1 MRRNELRWKLIEL
14 LSYLKSQEKE
24 AESNK
29 KHFSANGMATTQYYQ
44 GKELAYNDIRI
55 RLEALLERM

>member
-1 MRRNELRWKLIEL
+1 MRRNELRWQLIEL
-14 LSYLKSQEKE
+14 QSYLKSQEKE

-29 KHFSANGMATTQYYQ
+29 KHFSDIGIANTQYYQ
-44 GKELAYNDIRI
+44 GKELAYRDIRI